1 MTYPAIVVAVSGGGS
16 NLQAL
21 IDAIAE
27 GQIKVRIALVISDR
41 PDCGGVQRAL
51 QQRIPVCAIPF
62 PRQATP
68 AQRADWER
76 TIVAL
81 ICALQPDLLLLSGFM
96 RILSAPAL
104 SALPMPVINQH
115 PALLP
120 ADGGDVVT
128 LSDGR
133 VIPALRGAHVVRDA
147 LVRQLPVTGC
157 TIHMVVPEVDRG
169 PVLACQEVM
178 ILPDDSE
185 ETLHARIRA
194 VEQPLL
200 IATLQVLLKTSPHC
214 NSERRYVGNL
224 GCD

>member
-21 IDAIAE
+21 IDAIAD
-27 GQIKVRIALVISDR
+27 GRIHARIALVISDR

-51 QQRIPVCAIPF
+51 NQRLPVCAVPF
-62 PRQATP
+62 PRQATL

-76 TIVAL
+76 SIVAL
-81 ICALQPDLLLLSGFM
+81 ICALKPDLLLLSGFM

-104 SALPMPVINQH
+104 SALPMSVINQH

-120 ADGGDVVT
+120 TDGGDVVT

-147 LVRQLPVTGC
+147 LMLQLPVTGC
-157 TIHMVVPEVDRG
+157 SIHTVVPEVDRG
-169 PVLACQEVM
+169 PVLASQEVV

-185 ETLHARIRA
+185 ETLHARIRT

-200 IATLQVLLKTSPHC
+200 IATMQVLLK
-214 NSERRYVGNL
+214 NL
-224 GCD
+224 PSHNL

>member
-1 MTYPAIVVAVSGGGS
+1 MTYPALVVAVSGGGS

-21 IDAIAE
+21 NDAIAE
-27 GQIKVRIALVISDR
+27 GRLPARIALVISDR

-51 QQRIPVCAIPF
+51 NQRIPVCAVPF
-62 PRQATP
+62 PRKATP
-68 AQRADWER
+68 VQRAEWER

-81 ICALQPDLLLLSGFM
+81 ICALQPDLVLLSGFM

-120 ADGGDVVT
+120 ADGSDVVV
-128 LSDGR
+128 LRDGR
-133 VIPALRGAHVVRDA
+133 TIPALRGAHVVRDA
-147 LVRQLPVTGC
+147 LALQLPVTGC
-157 TIHMVVPEVDRG
+157 TVHTVVPEVDRG
-169 PVLACQEVM
+169 PVLANHEVV

-200 IATLQVLLKTSPHC
+200 IATLQVLLK
-214 NSERRYVGNL
+214 NL
-224 GCD
+224 PSRLP

>member
-27 GQIKVRIALVISDR
+27 GRLQARIALVISDR

-51 QQRIPVCAIPF
+51 NQRIPVCAVPF
-62 PRQATP
+62 PRKATS

-81 ICALQPDLLLLSGFM
+81 ICALRPDLLLLSGFM

-104 SALPMPVINQH
+104 SALPMPIINRH

-120 ADGGDVVT
+120 DDGSDTVV

-133 VIPALRGAHVVRDA
+133 TIPALRGAHVVRDA
-147 LVRQLPVTGC
+147 LTMQLAVTGC
-157 TIHMVVPEVDRG
+157 TVHTVVPEVDRG
-169 PVLACQEVM
+169 PVLARQEVA
-178 ILPDDSE
+178 ILSDDSE

-200 IATLQVLLKTSPHC
+200 IATLQTLLK
-214 NSERRYVGNL
+214 NL
-224 GCD
+224 PPLQ

>member
-21 IDAIAE
+21 IDAIAD
-27 GQIKVRIALVISDR
+27 GRINARIALVISDR

-51 QQRIPVCAIPF
+51 NQRIPVCAVPF

-68 AQRADWER
+68 AQRTDWEQ

-81 ICALQPDLLLLSGFM
+81 ICAVQPDLLLLSGFM

-128 LSDGR
+128 LRDGQ

-147 LVRQLPVTGC
+147 LALQLPVTGC
-157 TIHMVVPEVDRG
+157 TLHAVVPEVDRG
-169 PVLACQEVM
+169 PVLARQEVV
-178 ILPDDSE
+178 ILPDDNE

-200 IATLQVLLKTSPHC
+200 ITTLQLLLKDLPAH
-214 NSERRYVGNL
+214 NL
-224 GCD
+224 